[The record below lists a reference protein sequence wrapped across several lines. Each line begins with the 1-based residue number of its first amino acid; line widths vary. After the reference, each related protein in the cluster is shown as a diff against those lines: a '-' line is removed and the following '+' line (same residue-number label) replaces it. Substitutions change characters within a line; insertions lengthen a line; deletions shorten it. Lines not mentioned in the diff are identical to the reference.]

1 MKSFFAAIGKYIR
14 QTDLVLL
21 FFCLSASIVGF
32 IMIGGIVHIEMTD
45 TRDLI
50 MQIVATVLGIGAAIV
65 VSLFDYRFLAKM
77 WKLHVPVAI
86 LLVLA
91 TLIFGKQ
98 RGEADDMAW
107 LIFNITSS
115 FSISFQPSE
124 LLKISYI
131 LSFALHL
138 ETVRDSLNKLPTLI
152 PVLIHGLYPA
162 LLIHVQGDDGTALV
176 FLCVFVCMIFTAGLS
191 WKYIGLAAGGAVAAV
206 PIAWNFVMTT
216 DQKNRILAVINPEF
230 DQKNIG
236 WQQYQGRISIG
247 SGQLWGIGVFSPD
260 HRTSVPEIQND
271 FIFAFIGES
280 LGFIGA
286 FGVIVLLMLVAFKIL
301 LNSSVAQDY
310 LGKYICVGMFAV
322 ITFQTLINIG
332 MCLSILPVIGITL
345 PFISCGGTSVATLYL
360 GIGLALSVY
369 MHNRTTLF
377 S

>member
-14 QTDLVLL
+14 QTDLILL
-21 FFCLSASIVGF
+21 FLCLSASTIGF
-32 IMIGGIVHIEMTD
+32 IMIGGIVTIEMTD

-50 MQIVATVLGIGAAIV
+50 MQIAATVIGLGAAIV

-77 WKLHVPVAI
+77 WKLHVPIAI
-86 LLVLA
+86 LLVFA
-91 TLIFGKQ
+91 TLLFGQQ

-107 LIFNITSS
+107 LVFKITSS

-138 ETVRDSLNKLPTLI
+138 ETVRENLNKWKTLI

-162 LLIHVQGDDGTALV
+162 VLIHIQGDDGTMLV

-191 WKYIGLAAGGAVAAV
+191 WKYIGLAAGCVVAAV
-206 PIAWNFVMTT
+206 PVAWNFIMTA
-216 DQKNRILAVINPEF
+216 DQKNRILAVLNPDF
-230 DQKNIG
+230 DQRNIG

-286 FGVIVLLMLVAFKIL
+286 FGVILLLHSPDGSLRF
-301 LNSSVAQDY
+301 Y
-310 LGKYICVGMFAV
+310 
-322 ITFQTLINIG
+322 
-332 MCLSILPVIGITL
+332 
-345 PFISCGGTSVATLYL
+345 GGWS
-360 GIGLALSVY
+360 
-369 MHNRTTLF
+369 RWC
-377 S
+377 